1 MDMVKE
7 LTILLMSGPMM
18 SMEANTAI
26 KLAYA
31 ALSKGYKVNIFCYG
45 EGVLSIKDGQ
55 APKRFPN
62 VGVKLRKLA
71 EEGVRIAVC
80 ETCSIARGLH
90 PGQEIE
96 GTRIGSL
103 TKDLVEFLDDSDRLI
118 TLAR

>member
-7 LTILLMSGPMM
+7 LTILLMSGPLM
-18 SMEANTAI
+18 SMEPNTAI
-26 KLAYA
+26 KLANA

-62 VGVKLRKLA
+62 VGLELTELVKKGA
-71 EEGVRIAVC
+71 RIAVC

-96 GTRIGSL
+96 GTKIGSL
-103 TKDLVEFLDDSDRLI
+103 TKDFVEFLDDSDRLI